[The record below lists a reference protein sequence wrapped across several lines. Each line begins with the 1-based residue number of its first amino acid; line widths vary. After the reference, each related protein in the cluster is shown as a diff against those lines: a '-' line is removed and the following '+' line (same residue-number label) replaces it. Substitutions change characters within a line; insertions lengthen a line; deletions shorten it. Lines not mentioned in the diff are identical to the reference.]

1 MKLRR
6 WQSRCVEQALLK
18 FKNEDNHFL
27 CLATPGAGKTVMAA
41 TLAQRLLQLGVVD
54 LVLCFSPSIIVSS
67 DFQQALETHTSSRMD
82 GRLGSKG
89 QSLTYQ
95 SMLSLGDAFWALF
108 QTHRVMV
115 IFDEI
120 HHCAGDNLE
129 NANAWGQTIIQHIQ
143 GRAAYTIALTGTPW
157 RSDRIPIALSSYC
170 QHNKIRCDFIYGMA
184 QAIREN
190 VCRAP
195 SITLVDND
203 RIIVKCG
210 DTTEKYASFAELL
223 KLSDCSYQQL
233 IDNDA
238 LIVYLL
244 KQSSKKLMQLR
255 KQHQNAGG
263 LIVAA
268 SVDHAYKIATLL
280 ERHLGQRACVATYL
294 DEDAHGNI
302 HTYRNSTQPW
312 IISVGMV
319 SEGTNIPRLRV
330 CCHLTRVKTELHF
343 RQVLGRVL
351 RMGDIPGES
360 YLYLPAEPNLVEY
373 ANRVAEEI
381 PESAT
386 IRRETM
392 PDRDEEK
399 PLAIKLQQA
408 PHIEETTEIIF
419 ENMPVSESQTNTD
432 DLPPINISILA
443 QSYDTT
449 INVFGRF
456 RQELLQLHQLY
467 ARESS
472 SSL

>member
-6 WQSRCVEQALLK
+6 WQSRCVEQALVK
-18 FKNEDNHFL
+18 FRNEENHFL

-41 TLAQRLLQLGVVD
+41 TLAQQLLGLGMID

-95 SMLSLGDAFWALF
+95 SMLSLGDTFWALF
-108 QTHRVMV
+108 QTHRVLV

-143 GRAAYTIALTGTPW
+143 GRAAYTLALTGTPW

-184 QAIREN
+184 QAIQET

-210 DTTEKYASFAELL
+210 DNTEKYSSFAELL
-223 KLSDCSYQQL
+223 KQSDCSYQQL

-244 KQSSKKLMQLR
+244 KQSSKKLMQIR

-268 SVDHAYKIATLL
+268 SVDHAYKIAMLL

-294 DEDAHGNI
+294 DEDAHGTINSF
-302 HTYRNSTQPW
+302 RNSAQPW

-351 RMGDIPGES
+351 RMGDIPGDS

-373 ANRVAEEI
+373 ANRVVEEI

-392 PDRDEEK
+392 PNNDDEQ
-399 PLAIKLQQA
+399 PLAIKLQEPQQF
-408 PHIEETTEIIF
+408 EETTEIIF
-419 ENMPVSESQTNTD
+419 ESLPVVESPTNTD
-432 DLPPINISILA
+432 DPQPIHVSMLA
-443 QSYDTT
+443 QSYDTS

-456 RQELLQLHQLY
+456 RQELLQLHRLY

-472 SSL
+472 SPL